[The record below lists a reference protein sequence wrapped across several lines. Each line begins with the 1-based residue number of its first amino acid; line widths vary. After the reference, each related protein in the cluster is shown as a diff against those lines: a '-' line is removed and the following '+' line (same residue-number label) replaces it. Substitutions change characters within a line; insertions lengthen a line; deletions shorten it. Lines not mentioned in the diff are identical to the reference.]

1 MQPIVAALTQ
11 IAPVDDPEVVAGYQ
25 RYAEMLGAILTP
37 EQIATYADMIQRTG
51 AVRVFEDLAP
61 EELAALT
68 IDETAVATNIIA
80 DEDAT
85 MENRR
90 VAALLSQRGQ
100 MRAVPDFARQTAPE
114 S

>member
-1 MQPIVAALTQ
+1 MQSLVEALTQ
-11 IAPVDDPEVVAGYQ
+11 IAPVDDPEVIAGYQ
-25 RYAEMLGAILTP
+25 RYADALEPILTP
-37 EQIATYADMIQRTG
+37 EQMATYADMIQRTG
-51 AVRVFEDLAP
+51 TVRVFEDLAP
-61 EELAALT
+61 EELAELT

-80 DEDAT
+80 DETAT

-100 MRAVPDFARQTAPE
+100 MQVVPDFARPTANE